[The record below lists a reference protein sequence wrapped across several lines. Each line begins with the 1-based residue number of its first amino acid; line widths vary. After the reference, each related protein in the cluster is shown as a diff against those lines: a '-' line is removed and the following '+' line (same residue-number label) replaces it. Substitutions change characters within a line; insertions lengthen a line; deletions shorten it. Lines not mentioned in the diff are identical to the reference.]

1 MSKEPFVWE
10 NIFNDP
16 TRDEE
21 IEGRYAEAQKQAE
34 EAYAKVKRDKRMRT
48 LEEAAKYVMFA
59 LVLFTA
65 SALLIE
71 VGIVWASWLTGIAGV
86 LAGMAASYQFG
97 ILRGSNR
104 K

>member
-1 MSKEPFVWE
+1 MSKEPMVWE
-10 NIFNDP
+10 EIVNDP
-16 TRDEE
+16 ERQEAITSRYEE
-21 IEGRYAEAQKQAE
+21 IQNQAAA
-34 EAYAKVKRDKRMRT
+34 AYEKLKKDRRIRI
-48 LEEAAKYVMFA
+48 LEEAAKYVLFA

-86 LAGMAASYQFG
+86 LAGMAASFQFG
-97 ILRGSNR
+97 ILRGSR

>member
-16 TRDEE
+16 ARDEE

-34 EAYAKVKRDKRMRT
+34 EAYAKVKRDKRMRM

-59 LVLFTA
+59 LVLLTA
-65 SALLIE
+65 SSLLIE
-71 VGIVWASWLTGIAGV
+71 VGIVWASWLTGVAGV
-86 LAGMAASYQFG
+86 LAGMVASYRFG
-97 ILRGSNR
+97 ILRGSR